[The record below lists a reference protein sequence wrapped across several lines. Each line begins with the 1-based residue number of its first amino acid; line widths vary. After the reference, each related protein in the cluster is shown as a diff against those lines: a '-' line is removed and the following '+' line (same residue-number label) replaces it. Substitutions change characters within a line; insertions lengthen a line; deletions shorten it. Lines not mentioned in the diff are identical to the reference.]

1 MKGDGRRRRLKLL
14 RGGLEERYRGLG
26 RERMHCYSCGAP
38 LGEDNEKVSIYGYR
52 CSYCGR
58 THRIVHK

>member
-1 MKGDGRRRRLKLL
+1 MEGDGHRGELRLL
-14 RGGLEERYRGLG
+14 RGGLEERYRDLG

-38 LGEDNEKVSIYGYR
+38 LGEDNEQVCTYKYR

-58 THRIVHK
+58 THRIVHR

>member
-1 MKGDGRRRRLKLL
+1 MEGDGQRGELKLL

-26 RERMHCYSCGAP
+26 RERMHCYSCDAP
-38 LGEDNEKVSIYGYR
+38 LGEDDEQVSMYRFR

-58 THRIVHK
+58 TYRIVHK

>member
-1 MKGDGRRRRLKLL
+1 MEGDGHRGELKLL

-38 LGEDNEKVSIYGYR
+38 LGEDNEQVSMYRFR

-58 THRIVHK
+58 IYRIVHR

>member
-1 MKGDGRRRRLKLL
+1 MEGDGQRRELKLL
-14 RGGLEERYRGLG
+14 RGGLEERYRELG

-38 LGEDNEKVSIYGYR
+38 LGEDNEQVSMYRYR

-58 THRIVHK
+58 TYRIVHR